1 MARSHILSA
10 FSFKNEKSSELKV
23 DEVSAELKNDNLCW
37 VHLDVNNP
45 KSEDWLKE
53 EVGYLDE
60 IIIDALLAEDTR
72 PRLVEYKTGSMIILR
87 GVNLNKN
94 AEPEDMVSVRI
105 WVDDKRIITAQ
116 KRNIK
121 AINDMAKKVKAGA
134 YFASSGEFIADFC
147 YDLADHIE
155 PIIDGLTD
163 ITDKVEDKILDK
175 IFDENLREDV
185 ITVKRQAI
193 TLKRHMAPQRDV
205 INSLK
210 NCRQSWICDADKR
223 HFQENFENISRY
235 VEDLDEIKERAH
247 VVHDEMANAISRKLN
262 KNMYLI
268 SVLTAIFMP
277 LTFITGLFGMNV
289 GGIPMDNS
297 SAGFWLVAVSLSILA
312 LIPAILRHKMLK
324 NL

>member
-1 MARSHILSA
+1 MGKSHILSA
-10 FSFKNEKSSELKV
+10 FSFKGKKSSELKV
-23 DEVSAELKNDNLCW
+23 DEVSDQLKNDNLCW

-53 EVGYLDE
+53 EVSYLDE

-105 WVDDKRIITAQ
+105 WVDSKRIITAQ

-121 AINDMAKKVKAGA
+121 AIGDMAKKIKAGA
-134 YFASSGEFIADFC
+134 YFATSGEFVAEFC
-147 YDLADHIE
+147 YNLSDHID
-155 PIIDGLTD
+155 PIIEGLTE

-175 IFDENLREDV
+175 IFDEDLREDV
-185 ITVKRQAI
+185 ITVKRQSI
-193 TLKRHMAPQRDV
+193 TLKRHIAPQRDV

-210 NCRQSWICDADKR
+210 NCGQSWISQADKR
-223 HFQENFENISRY
+223 HFQENFEHISRY

-289 GGIPMDNS
+289 GGIPMNTS
-297 SAGFWLVAVSLSILA
+297 STGFWIIAVSLSILA